1 LIGEAVVGLLALV
14 LAAYWL
20 AAGRNAGRRELASWR
35 GRRRVARARGAALEA
50 AEQDPAFEPTR
61 IRTAVRRML
70 RAAEREWRTPGAL
83 QPRENQEVIQRW
95 ARAKRVW
102 LGRGVQL
109 EGEPRIDLVHLV
121 NREDDAEDRVVV
133 RVRMQLHHEH
143 VAAPLDPH
151 TVHVDELWTLG
162 RFRTSWRLLST
173 DGDPLSGPALG
184 ASLIPTPWAD
194 DARLGEESLRELS
207 QPNGVAQP
215 PPGEL
220 VAPQRSVNATLADL
234 ALVDGRFARELLGLE
249 IGRLFEAWSHATT
262 GPGRPLHLVARDTA
276 ADALLHPRGPA
287 SRLVL
292 ADARLKTWRVDSLRA
307 DATPPRVG
315 VSVTASAIR
324 YLVDTVSGEH
334 QAGSTTIPHTIEL
347 SWTLELADDAHT
359 TWRLASTTDP
369 ARELPDG

>member
-1 LIGEAVVGLLALV
+1 LIGEAAVGVLALA

-20 AAGRNAGRRELASWR
+20 VAGRNAGRRELASWR
-35 GRRRVARARGAALEA
+35 GRRRVERAQGAALEA
-50 AEQDPAFEPTR
+50 AEQDPAFEPTHV
-61 IRTAVRRML
+61 RTAVRRML
-70 RAAEREWRTPGAL
+70 RAAEREWRTPGAMP
-83 QPRENQEVIQRW
+83 PRPDQQVIQRW
-95 ARAKRVW
+95 AREKRAW
-102 LGRGVQL
+102 LGRGLRV

-133 RVRMQLHHEH
+133 RVRMQLHHER

-162 RFRTSWRLLST
+162 RFRASWRLLST
-173 DGDPLSGPALG
+173 DGDPRTGPALG

-194 DARLGEESLRELS
+194 EARLSEESLRELS
-207 QPNGVAQP
+207 QSAGVAQP

-220 VAPQRSVNATLADL
+220 VAARPSVSATLADL
-234 ALVDGRFARELLGLE
+234 ALVDGRFAPELLGLE
-249 IGRLFEAWSHATT
+249 IGRIFEAWGDATT
-262 GPGRPLHLVARDTA
+262 GPGRPLHLVASDAA
-276 ADALLHPRGPA
+276 ADALLHPRGQA

-292 ADARLKTWRVDSLRA
+292 ADARLTTWRVDALSA

-324 YLVDTVSGEH
+324 YLVDTESGEH
-334 QAGSTTIPHTIEL
+334 LTGSTTVPHTIEL
-347 SWTLELADDAHT
+347 DWTLELADDAHT